1 MVYVMAKASKNGL
14 MVAAM
19 KVNGGTERPMV
30 AESCTTQTAISTK
43 ETGSMTRPT
52 ATERTLM
59 PMVPSM
65 WAHGRMTSSMGKA

>member
-1 MVYVMAKASKNGL
+1 MVKASKNGL

-43 ETGSMTRPT
+43 ETGSMIKPT
-52 ATERTLM
+52 ATERTLT

-65 WAHGRMTSSMGKA
+65 SALGRMTSSMDKA

>member
-1 MVYVMAKASKNGL
+1 MAKASKNGL

-43 ETGSMTRPT
+43 VTG
-52 ATERTLM
+52 
-59 PMVPSM
+59 
-65 WAHGRMTSSMGKA
+65 